1 MFFRLLVL
9 MNNLT
14 LTELYARVTP
24 GVRQEASDPVWRGTR
39 LHVGEFTTLSHP
51 HAEEKAVVM
60 KMMMAETMGSGSSL
74 TDRRGWQHVG

>member
-51 HAEEKAVVM
+51 HQTLATSIVVR
-60 KMMMAETMGSGSSL
+60 ASPW
-74 TDRRGWQHVG
+74 RRLGASGWQHVG